1 MTKNTGARIILVDDH
16 PAVRQGL
23 ALLLARDH
31 HQICGEAGSRAEAL
45 RLSTFGTADMA
56 LLDLSLGEESGLSL
70 LDDFTRQGIPV
81 LVYSMHEDPAI
92 IRQALARGAVGYV
105 CKREASR
112 VLLAAVREVLG
123 GRCYLSPFV
132 AEKMAAGGSLSVPV
146 APKTPPA
153 DGALSER
160 EGQIIELL
168 GQGCGNQEIAEK
180 LALSVRTVESYCARA
195 IEKLDLAGMKD
206 LRRYAIQQQ
215 RRPDGGGG
223 H

>member
-1 MTKNTGARIILVDDH
+1 MTKNSGARIILVDDH

-31 HQICGEAGSRAEAL
+31 HQVCGEAGSRAEAL
-45 RLSTFGTADMA
+45 RLSTFAAADMV

-70 LDDFTRQGIPV
+70 LDDFCRQGIPV
-81 LVYSMHEDPAI
+81 LIYSMHEDTGT
-92 IRQALARGAVGYV
+92 IRQAFARGALGYV

-112 VLLAAVREVLG
+112 VLLDAVREVLG

-132 AEKMAAGGSLSVPV
+132 SEKMAGGSPAAATAVR
-146 APKTPPA
+146 TPPA

-168 GQGCGNQEIAEK
+168 GQGCGNQEIAEQ

-195 IEKLDLAGMKD
+195 IEKLSLAGMKD

-215 RRPDGGGG
+215 RRTDAGDAQ
-223 H
+223 